1 MKSSKPI
8 DASLWMGRM
17 QLSVRAFGRVPRAA
31 ADLRVLDE
39 LDGICPACVLS
50 DVGVGVIDVMI
61 FIEHHVLE
69 HRAEA
74 QHLEDVQ
81 LAGNAPA
88 L

>member
-1 MKSSKPI
+1 MPLYGWAGCNCPSAP
-8 DASLWMGRM
+8 
-17 QLSVRAFGRVPRAA
+17 SVG
-31 ADLRVLDE
+31 
-39 LDGICPACVLS
+39 CPALQGIVAFWMNAMGYARRVFC
-50 DVGVGVIDVMI
+50 DVGAGVIDVMI

-74 QHLEDVQ
+74 QRPEDVQ

>member
-1 MKSSKPI
+1 MN
-8 DASLWMGRM
+8 AMGYAR
-17 QLSVRAFGRVPRAA
+17 RVF
-31 ADLRVLDE
+31 
-39 LDGICPACVLS
+39 C
-50 DVGVGVIDVMI
+50 DVGAGVIDVMI

-74 QHLEDVQ
+74 QRPEDVQ

>member
-1 MKSSKPI
+1 MPLYGWAGCNCPSAP
-8 DASLWMGRM
+8 
-17 QLSVRAFGRVPRAA
+17 SVGCPRAA
-31 ADLRVLDE
+31 GDLRVLDE
-39 LDGICPACVLS
+39 LDGICPACVLC
-50 DVGVGVIDVMI
+50 DVRVGVIDVMI

-74 QHLEDVQ
+74 QRLEDVQ